1 MLENLKF
8 IFSLLHCFRHYQIL
22 VWFILGDILLV
33 ERLATY
39 ITIVRVKRILIF
51 VDFFVFLNWLFF
63 NDSSVRWLIRS
74 LVLYHKFSFS
84 WSLFFIHKI
93 SVAWKIHF
101 FAIFLNIFISIL
113 FFHDIFMQA
122 LFIFTIFI
130 YNFLL
135 RFLQLYCI

>member
-1 MLENLKF
+1 MLKNLKF
-8 IFSLLHCFRHYQIL
+8 IFPLLYCFWHYQIL

-39 ITIVRVKRILIF
+39 ITIVRVKRILII
-51 VDFFVFLNWLFF
+51 VNFFISLTWLFF
-63 NDSSVRWLIRS
+63 NDSCVRWLIRS
-74 LVLYHKFSFS
+74 MVLYHEFSFS
-84 WSLFFIHKI
+84 WPLFFIYKI
-93 SVAWKIHF
+93 SVTWKIHF
-101 FAIFLNIFISIL
+101 YAIFLNILIGIL